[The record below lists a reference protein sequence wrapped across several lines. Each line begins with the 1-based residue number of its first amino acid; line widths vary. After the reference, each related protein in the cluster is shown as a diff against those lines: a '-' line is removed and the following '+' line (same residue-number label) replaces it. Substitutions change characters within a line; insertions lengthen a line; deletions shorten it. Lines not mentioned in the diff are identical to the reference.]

1 MNQKKIIDIH
11 DGERLSQ
18 VFLCRIKKEAVS
30 KTGKSYYA
38 LTLTDATGNLE
49 GKVWDINQAIE
60 DFDAGDFIVCDGN
73 VNTFNNVLQLNINRL
88 RLAQKN
94 EYRAEDFFPST
105 NKDVSEMYADI
116 LKFCASIKNPYM
128 KKLVNSFFTPV

>member
-94 EYRAEDFFPST
+94 EYRAEDFFPFLRDGLDWLMPFYEYFLT
-105 NKDVSEMYADI
+105 LPELEEYVEI
-116 LKFCASIKNPYM
+116 GP
-128 KKLVNSFFTPV
+128 